1 MGGQQH
7 TSGTMVQQQQ
17 ATAILDTTNTKCIPT
32 SPGSPFSSRSLTPS
46 PQQRVIPPQPQVIH
60 QVDNFYKNFLIFLI
74 DNFGITYNGNCK

>member
-17 ATAILDTTNTKCIPT
+17 ATAILDTNTKCIPQ

-46 PQQRVIPPQPQVIH
+46 PQQRVITPQPQVIH
-60 QVDNFYKNFLIFLI
+60 QVKIYCFY
-74 DNFGITYNGNCK
+74 C

>member
-17 ATAILDTTNTKCIPT
+17 AILDSNTKCIP

-46 PQQRVIPPQPQVIH
+46 PQQRVLTPQPQVIH
-60 QVDNFYKNFLIFLI
+60 QVNNCYFKYLI
-74 DNFGITYNGNCK
+74 